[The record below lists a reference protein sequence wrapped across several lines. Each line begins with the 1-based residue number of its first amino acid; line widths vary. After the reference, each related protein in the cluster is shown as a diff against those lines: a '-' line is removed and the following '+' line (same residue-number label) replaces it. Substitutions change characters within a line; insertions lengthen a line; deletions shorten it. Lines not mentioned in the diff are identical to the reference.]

1 MSIASSENVRVRRQ
15 DLFDKARLTLTWT
28 AAMSALVSMVVVW
41 FVVELAKQGGAA
53 GDPQANLIVTTWL
66 NMLSFG
72 MAALSS
78 AAVVGALVM
87 RALRDAAEIG

>member
-1 MSIASSENVRVRRQ
+1 MPLAPGENVRLRRQ
-15 DLFDKARLTLTWT
+15 DVYEKSRQGLTWL
-28 AAMSALVSMVVVW
+28 AVSSAFMSMVVVW

-66 NMLSFG
+66 NILAFG

-78 AAVVGALVM
+78 AAVVGAVAM
-87 RALRDAAEIG
+87 RAQRDATAIG